1 MNPQE
6 LIANYEAKV
15 QNFFRAPDITNDF
28 EDPDR
33 NDEENHEEN
42 NNETDSDCIER
53 GSQND
58 GTEYQEDSINL
69 PVEDF

>member
-15 QNFFRAPDITNDF
+15 QNFFRRPEITTTDF
-28 EDPDR
+28 QEP
-33 NDEENHEEN
+33 EEQVEQEEN

-53 GSQND
+53 GSNN
-58 GTEYQEDSINL
+58 EE
-69 PVEDF
+69 

>member
-15 QNFFRAPDITNDF
+15 QNFFRGPDITTDF
-28 EDPDR
+28 NEPNLENAED
-33 NDEENHEEN
+33 HEEH

-53 GSQND
+53 GSQN
-58 GTEYQEDSINL
+58 GETE
-69 PVEDF
+69 